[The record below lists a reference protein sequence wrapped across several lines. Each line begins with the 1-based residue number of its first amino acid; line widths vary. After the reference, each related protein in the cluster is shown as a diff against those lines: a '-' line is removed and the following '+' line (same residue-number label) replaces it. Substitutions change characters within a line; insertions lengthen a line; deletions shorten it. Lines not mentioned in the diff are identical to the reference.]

1 MIITRSKDPEAL
13 SLALARHR
21 KVALVGCGLC
31 AATCETGGEKEVRQV
46 AVELEAAGKSIQA
59 ELMVDGVCHKRLL
72 ELLSRKEKESL
83 AGAEA
88 ILILA
93 CGSGVQTAG
102 EVFEQ
107 PVFAGLD
114 TLFLGQIR
122 KHGDFREVCSL
133 CGDCILG
140 EETSI
145 CPITRCPK
153 GLVNG
158 PCGGAEKGACEVD
171 HENACAWIEIFE
183 ERDRKGSLDC
193 LKEIRRPRDHS
204 RHTQPGRVKTS
215 RR

>member
-1 MIITRSKDPEAL
+1 MIITRSKDSEAIAR
-13 SLALARHR
+13 ALGRHR

-31 AATCETGGEKEVRQV
+31 ATTCETGGEKEVRQV
-46 AVELEAAGKSIQA
+46 AGDLKAVGKNIQA

-72 ELLSRKEKESL
+72 ELLSRKEKERL
-83 AGAEA
+83 VGADA
-88 ILILA
+88 ILVLA

-107 PVFAGLD
+107 PVFAALD

-140 EETSI
+140 EDSSI

-158 PCGGAEKGACEVD
+158 PCGGAERGACEVD
-171 HENACAWIEIFE
+171 HENTCVWIEIFE
-183 ERDRKGSLDC
+183 ERDRKGVLDSL
-193 LKEIRRPRDHS
+193 KKIRRPRDHS
-204 RHTQPGRVKTS
+204 RHTQPGRVKT
-215 RR
+215 RRP

>member
-1 MIITRSKDPEAL
+1 MIITSSKDPEAIL
-13 SLALARHR
+13 GALARHR
-21 KVALVGCGLC
+21 RVALIGCGLC

-46 AVELEAAGKSIQA
+46 AIELEAAGKGVQA

-72 ELLSRKEKESL
+72 ELLSRKEKERL
-83 AGAEA
+83 AGADA
-88 ILILA
+88 VLVLA

-107 PVFAGLD
+107 PVFAGVD

-140 EETSI
+140 EDSSI

-171 HENACAWIEIFE
+171 HDNACVWIEIFE
-183 ERDRKGSLDC
+183 ERDRKGALDG
-193 LKEIRRPRDHS
+193 LKEIRTPRDHS
-204 RHTQPGRVKTS
+204 RHTQPGRVKIS
-215 RR
+215 RS